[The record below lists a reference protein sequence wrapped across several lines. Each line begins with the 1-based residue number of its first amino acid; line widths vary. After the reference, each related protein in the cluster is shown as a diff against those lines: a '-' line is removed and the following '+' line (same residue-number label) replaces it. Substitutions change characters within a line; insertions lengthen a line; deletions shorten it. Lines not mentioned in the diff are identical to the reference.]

1 MAAVVAFMYAR
12 KRAGIKAEAEE
23 REKNE
28 QDRMNQTAMGRGN
41 TMKNLKEAA
50 ARATIASKL
59 GRAWRKRGVKSA
71 IPTKFH
77 QQQTM
82 LLSGCR
88 ISPFLDDDNYFFCV
102 AARCRSVEQG
112 TIHKEETL
120 GPAPRPRRDHDGWP
134 RANHNVRSCL
144 ALYTFATESLCSP
157 GKKH

>member
-1 MAAVVAFMYAR
+1 LFSRVGWSLAAGTMAAVVAFMYAR

-59 GRAWRKRGVKSA
+59 GRAWRKRGMKSA

-77 QQQTM
+77 QQQTT

-88 ISPFLDDDNYFFCV
+88 IPPFLDHDNYFFCV
-102 AARCRSVEQG
+102 AALSKGPFIRRKLLAQRLDL
-112 TIHKEETL
+112 EETMMA
-120 GPAPRPRRDHDGWP
+120 G
-134 RANHNVRSCL
+134 L
-144 ALYTFATESLCSP
+144 ARITM
-157 GKKH
+157 